1 MAQSLAVKY
10 RPKVF
15 SELLGQPIVAKILQR
30 QIETHNIAH
39 AYLFAGNS
47 GCGKTSCARLFAN
60 AINNGIGTPIEIDGA
75 SNNGVANVRA
85 ILESAN
91 QRALSGEYKIFIID
105 ECHMISTE
113 GWNAFLKGIEEPA
126 EYTIFMFCTTEPEK
140 IPATILNR
148 VQKYNIV
155 KIATNTIKDRLAY
168 ICQQEGF
175 TNYEAAIDLISK
187 ASDGC
192 MRDAIQSLDLCA
204 SLSKELT
211 LDNTRAILGNI
222 SYETMFKLTW
232 ALQTKDEGAII
243 SIINNMYDNGQDL
256 KTFVNSYLTFLLD
269 LDNYA
274 IFQNIELTS
283 IPGYLATSENPVVQ
297 QTLKI
302 DSPKAW
308 LGKVVDML
316 LDLKLQ
322 IKYDTSLRNTIEAYL
337 LRICR
342 SI

>member
-1 MAQSLAVKY
+1 
-10 RPKVF
+10 
-15 SELLGQPIVAKILQR
+15 
-30 QIETHNIAH
+30 
-39 AYLFAGNS
+39 
-47 GCGKTSCARLFAN
+47 
-60 AINNGIGTPIEIDGA
+60 
-75 SNNGVANVRA
+75 
-85 ILESAN
+85 
-91 QRALSGEYKIFIID
+91 
-105 ECHMISTE
+105 MISTE

-155 KIATNTIKDRLAY
+155 KISTEVIKSRLAY

-211 LDNTRAILGNI
+211 IENTRAILGNV

-232 ALQTKDEGAII
+232 ALQEKNEGNIMA
-243 SIINNMYDNGQDL
+243 IINNMYDNGQDL
-256 KTFVNSYLTFLLD
+256 KTFINSYLSFLLD

-274 IFQNIELTS
+274 IFQKIDLTS
-283 IPGYLATSENPVVQ
+283 IPNYLATPENPVVQ

-302 DSPKAW
+302 ESPKAW
-308 LGKVVDML
+308 FGKAIDML

-322 IKYDTSLRNTIEAYL
+322 IKYDTSIRNTVEAYL
-337 LRICR
+337 LRLCR
-342 SI
+342 SL